1 MLPFRRK
8 RTLWAGATVP
18 ATCQVRSKTE
28 DPCPRRA
35 AVEIRGVGFC
45 GSCAREQEAYFA
57 IGELVVREEVQGLR
71 GKSLTEALR
80 RMRRERAGGE
90 EGIAAEVHR
99 GPSGAHESKPL
110 ALRNG

>member
-8 RTLWAGATVP
+8 VTPLTGATVP
-18 ATCQVRSKTE
+18 ATCQVRSETK

-35 AVEIRGVGFC
+35 DVEIRGVAFC

-57 IGELVVREEVQGLR
+57 IGELVAREETRGLR
-71 GKSLTEALR
+71 GKPLAEALG
-80 RMRRERAGGE
+80 RMRRERAGRR
-90 EGIAAEVHR
+90 EGTTAETHHE
-99 GPSGAHESKPL
+99 PSGVRETKPL